1 MRVKSLF
8 ELLATITYRDK
19 PLVTL
24 KAFAARHCVDPVTVS
39 RWKAETRDLPS
50 AVLTDLVAV
59 LRAAGVKLTLVD
71 VVGYERADAA
81 DFLAM
86 LRREAKDKQKENTNG
101 KSKPRRTRG
110 EVRTT

>member
-1 MRVKSLF
+1 MQVKSLF
-8 ELLATITYRDK
+8 DRLQAIKYRGQQLV
-19 PLVTL
+19 PLR
-24 KAFAARHCVDPVTVS
+24 AFAARHCVSPVSVS

-86 LRREAKDKQKENTNG
+86 LRREAKDKNKKEKHG
-101 KSKPRRTRG
+101 KSRVR
-110 EVRTT
+110 EEDRTT